1 LASLKLYFALGFFSL
16 ILLIPQT
23 AFSQQIEPESS
34 PILESGIISTKNND
48 YIISNDFDIRQF
60 FYGKILRI
68 SGTTIDGNFYYVYH
82 KIIDDEIFL
91 KGKIF
96 LDGKFV
102 PLEFNKEPEQVTKES
117 SMPLEQPEMKIL
129 VKQTERVYWKQN
141 FDITIRVFNAELNRL
156 NDFDQNWGYI
166 PGIDIL
172 VEIFNEDDEL
182 LTSLSGQTGNTGYYD
197 AEYYIVENLISRGDY
212 IVNVTADNGQV
223 QLTKTLPLYIFGE
236 RPDGGSS
243 GP

>member
-1 LASLKLYFALGFFSL
+1 M
-16 ILLIPQT
+16 

-48 YIISNDFDIRQF
+48 YIISNDFDIREF

-68 SGTTIDGNFYYVYH
+68 SGTTIDGDFYYVYH

-117 SMPLEQPEMKIL
+117 SMSLEQPEMKIL
-129 VKQTERVYWKQN
+129 VKQTERVYWTEN
-141 FDITIRVFNAELNRL
+141 FDITIRVFDAKLNTL
-156 NDFDQNWGYI
+156 NDFNQNWGYLA
-166 PGIDIL
+166 DVDVM
-172 VEIFNEDDEL
+172 VEIFNPENEL
-182 LTSLSGQTGNTGYYD
+182 LTSFEGKTDQTGNFEAGFF
-197 AEYYIVENLISRGDY
+197 IFN
-212 IVNVTADNGQV
+212 
-223 QLTKTLPLYIFGE
+223 KTLKGAYTVKISVGPENNQTTETLSMFVMGDKSG
-236 RPDGGSS
+236 DGAG
-243 GP
+243 

>member
-1 LASLKLYFALGFFSL
+1 M
-16 ILLIPQT
+16 

-34 PILESGIISTKNND
+34 PILESGIISTKNKD

-82 KIIDDEIFL
+82 KIIDDEISSR
-91 KGKIF
+91 GKIF

-129 VKQTERVYWKQN
+129 VKQTERVYWTEN
-141 FDITIRVFNAELNRL
+141 FDITIRVFDAKLNTL
-156 NDFDQNWGYI
+156 NDFNQNWGYLA
-166 PGIDIL
+166 DVDVM
-172 VEIFNEDDEL
+172 VEIFNPENEL
-182 LTSLSGQTGNTGYYD
+182 LTSFEGKTDQTGNFEAGFF
-197 AEYYIVENLISRGDY
+197 IFN
-212 IVNVTADNGQV
+212 
-223 QLTKTLPLYIFGE
+223 KTLKGVYTVKI
-236 RPDGGSS
+236 SV
-243 GP
+243 GPENNQTTETLSMVVLGDRS